1 MTTLNLLL
9 YEQLTKPPKYE
20 LENRI
25 MPTNPSYKNQTHKF
39 SSKPPE
45 RQAARLRE
53 NQRRHRARVKSRIA
67 ALEAALAST
76 QSRLDAAL
84 GRADELAA
92 ELAALQCA
100 GKNGGQGIS
109 PPGPRKGAAQLLDAL
124 DGGCGGAAASALR
137 EGRESSG
144 ESDPEGLAGARK
156 DRPARSESEASL
168 LEDDGMVRRERS
180 GVLNTLV
187 SGPTP
192 SVPSACNLWNRRP
205 SPHVVEAPR
214 KWDGGSSGEAEKEEE
229 EEEEELP
236 GNACS
241 HLPPPGPGES
251 TMTCRAAY
259 AIIDEQ
265 KLQDVEPETLRV
277 WLRPGFRR
285 ASVPG
290 GECRVLTHSLFAF
303 VDHISSP

>member
-1 MTTLNLLL
+1 MTTLDLLL

-25 MPTNPSYKNQTHKF
+25 MPTNPSYKNQTHRF

-67 ALEAALAST
+67 ELEVALAST

-100 GKNGGQGIS
+100 GKNGGQGTS
-109 PPGPRKGAAQLLDAL
+109 PRKGAAQLLDAL
-124 DGGCGGAAASALR
+124 DSGCDGAASALR
-137 EGRESSG
+137 EGWESSG
-144 ESDPEGLAGARK
+144 ESDQEGLAGAPK
-156 DRPARSESEASL
+156 DRPARSESDASL
-168 LEDDGMVRRERS
+168 LEDDGMARRERS

-187 SGPTP
+187 APSDPTP
-192 SVPSACNLWNRRP
+192 SVPPACDSWNRRP
-205 SPHVVEAPR
+205 SPHVVEALR
-214 KWDGGSSGEAEKEEE
+214 KRDGGSSSGAEE

-285 ASVPG
+285 AFVPG